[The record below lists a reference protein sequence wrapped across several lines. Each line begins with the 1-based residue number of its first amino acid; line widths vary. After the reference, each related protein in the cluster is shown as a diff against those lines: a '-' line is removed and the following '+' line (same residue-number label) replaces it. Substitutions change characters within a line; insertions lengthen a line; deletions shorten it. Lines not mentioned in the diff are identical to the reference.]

1 MFPMSISSDESDTHV
16 LEYDT
21 AVVSGPQITHDA
33 TCNLLGDISG
43 VDVVEDDKPVS
54 KFSIAMSDE
63 DIFFVADDLN
73 GLGEADDIV
82 QNTLDQNKKEI
93 IERIEDLCILGREI
107 IKRIKEIREKLIRF
121 PCDDEEEHRYLDML
135 RGIKEQIVDAKR
147 KLI

>member
-1 MFPMSISSDESDTHV
+1 M
-16 LEYDT
+16 
-21 AVVSGPQITHDA
+21 
-33 TCNLLGDISG
+33 
-43 VDVVEDDKPVS
+43 
-54 KFSIAMSDE
+54 
-63 DIFFVADDLN
+63 
-73 GLGEADDIV
+73 GEADDIV